1 MIVVRTTT
9 NMMDDDE
16 SRRKSDIISLSL
28 CHADKEMDSMLLGNR
43 DVCIDESKFH
53 ISYGR

>member
-1 MIVVRTTT
+1 
-9 NMMDDDE
+9 MMDDDE